1 MLNDTQQALRAHIQQ
16 LLSNKQL
23 NDAHHLLV
31 QRLKQN
37 PEDHVCYFL
46 LSEVNTAAG
55 DINKAIKLLEKALIL
70 APFAIYHLA
79 LAKLYVLLGKVS
91 NAAVHYQSAL
101 QTADFGAADFDTL
114 ANIATRLGH
123 YDDALSFQQAA
134 YQRNKDNLQ
143 ISYNLAV
150 CYKIHGLFDE
160 AKSLLQQLTTKQ
172 ASFYQAHYSQAELNT
187 VIDAELH
194 IQKLQA
200 LADREKSIIDQQVYF
215 HSLAL
220 NYEHLNDYKNAF
232 KYFAQSKQ
240 AIAGKLNYQA
250 TQHRHFCQKLITQS
264 KQQAIKSSE
273 SEFSPVFVVG
283 MPRSGTTLVE
293 KILNQSS
300 KLRGIGELNDIAQ
313 LIQHATQSAR
323 VIDSEM
329 LNKAYESEAIKTAL
343 TSYQQRAQL
352 LSGGQRISDK
362 QPFNFYYID
371 FILAAFPN
379 AKIVCMQRDWQD
391 CSIANFRQMY
401 SPQSVFHHYSFTL
414 EDIASFHQD
423 YSVLVSHFANKYPE
437 NVFLQ
442 SYEQLVAEPTL
453 QTQKLYAFCDLS
465 WQENCLTFYKNNA
478 ASATASKKQIR
489 QPLNK
494 NSIGSWQNYA
504 EFIGAGLFQ

>member
-55 DINKAIKLLEKALIL
+55 DINKAIKLLEKALSL
-70 APFAIYHLA
+70 ASFAIYHLA

-101 QTADFGAADFDTL
+101 QTADFSAADFDTL

-123 YDDALSFQQAA
+123 YDDALNFQQAA

-160 AKSLLQQLTTKQ
+160 AKILLQQLTTKQ
-172 ASFYQAHYSQAELNT
+172 PRFYQAHYSQAELNT
-187 VIDAELH
+187 DVDSEQH
-194 IQKLQA
+194 IQKLQT
-200 LADREKSIIDQQVYF
+200 LADKEKSIVEQQVYF

-232 KYFAQSKQ
+232 KYFALSKQ
-240 AIAGKLNYQA
+240 AIASKLNYQA
-250 TQHRHFCQKLITQS
+250 TQHHRFCQKLITQS
-264 KQQAIKSSE
+264 KQQVLASSDT
-273 SEFSPVFVVG
+273 EFSPVFVVG

-293 KILNQSS
+293 KILNQSTQ
-300 KLRGIGELNDIAQ
+300 LRGIGELNDIAQ

-329 LNKAYESEAIKTAL
+329 LDKAYSSTAVTKAL
-343 TSYQQRAQL
+343 ASYQQRAQL
-352 LSGGQRISDK
+352 LSDGLISCDK

-379 AKIVCMQRDWQD
+379 AKIVCMQREWRD

-423 YSVLVSHFANKYPE
+423 YLALVSHFANKYPE

-442 SYEQLVAEPTL
+442 SYEQLVAEPAQ

-465 WQENCLTFYKNNA
+465 WQENCLNFYNNNA

-504 EFIGAGLFQ
+504 EFIDAGLFQ

>member
-16 LLSNKQL
+16 LLSDKQL

-55 DINKAIKLLEKALIL
+55 DINKAIKLLEKALSL
-70 APFAIYHLA
+70 ASFAVYHLA

-101 QTADFGAADFDTL
+101 QTADFSAPDFDTL
-114 ANIATRLGH
+114 ANIATRLGY
-123 YDDALSFQQAA
+123 YDDALSFQKAA
-134 YQRNKDNLQ
+134 SQRNKDNLQ

-150 CYKIHGLFDE
+150 CYKIHGLFNE

-172 ASFYQAHYSQAELNT
+172 PYFYQAHYSQAELNSD
-187 VIDAELH
+187 VDAKQH
-194 IQKLQA
+194 IQKLHA
-200 LADREKSIIDQQVYF
+200 LANKEKTIIDQQVYF

-232 KYFAQSKQ
+232 KYFALSKQ
-240 AIAGKLNYQA
+240 AIASKVNYQT

-264 KQQAIKSSE
+264 KQQAIESSD
-273 SEFSPVFVVG
+273 SAFSPVFVVG

-293 KILNQSS
+293 KILNQSEQI
-300 KLRGIGELNDIAQ
+300 KGIGELNDIAQ
-313 LIQHATQSAR
+313 LIQHATQSVR
-323 VIDSEM
+323 VIDSKM
-329 LNKAYESEAIKTAL
+329 LDKAYESEKIKTAL
-343 TSYQQRAQL
+343 TSYQQRAEQL
-352 LSGGQRISDK
+352 SDGLRSCDK

-414 EDIASFHQD
+414 KDIASYHQD
-423 YSVLVSHFANKYPE
+423 YSALISHFANKYPE

-442 SYEQLVAEPTL
+442 SYEQLVAEPNE

-465 WQENCLTFYKNNA
+465 WQESCLCFYKNNA

-494 NSIGSWQNYA
+494 NSIGNWQNYA
-504 EFIGAGLFQ
+504 EFIDADLFQ